1 VYTPKSAFKEK
12 TSLFCAQENFFIG
25 YIKMNWNLL
34 IVGALLFYIGYSF
47 ILPRITAGKEDF
59 NPEVSYQL
67 AKKGALII
75 DVRSAQ
81 EYSSGHVEGAEN
93 IAHNEIISKK
103 NELIT
108 LTQNDL
114 SKTIIVYCA
123 SGKRSALAKKDL
135 QSLGYTHV
143 VNHGGFSSWKK

>member
-1 VYTPKSAFKEK
+1 
-12 TSLFCAQENFFIG
+12 
-25 YIKMNWNLL
+25 MNWNLL
-34 IVGALLFYIGYSF
+34 IAAALLLYIGYSVV
-47 ILPRITAGKEDF
+47 LPRITASKEDF

-81 EYSSGHVEGAEN
+81 EYTSGHAEGAKN
-93 IAHNEIISKK
+93 KVHKEILSKK
-103 NELIT
+103 SEIEA

-123 SGKRSALAKKDL
+123 SGRRSSLAKKDL